1 MGPSALAA
9 SSSHHRCSGLKSRR
23 IKRRKKLN
31 IFCRCFLLFCSLP
44 PRNFLATLR
53 KKVLILELHDSVSI
67 ACSARQKEK
76 YFLAPPSQ
84 SGVPTSE
91 LTFARFSVAFWA
103 PSGGG
108 GAAVG
113 VVVVRVDPVSGSAGQ
128 QRRYSGAQPFFTSS
142 LRTFVRLLLL
152 HKLSLE
158 RRICCKVLSQ
168 TLQPHPDP
176 CKPELDA
183 IFAMFA

>member
-108 GAAVG
+108 GQLSGCSLSGWTRSPAALASNDATAERNHSSPALYVHSLG
-113 VVVVRVDPVSGSAGQ
+113 FYCFISLALSVASA
-128 QRRYSGAQPFFTSS
+128 A
-142 LRTFVRLLLL
+142 
-152 HKLSLE
+152 K
-158 RRICCKVLSQ
+158 C
-168 TLQPHPDP
+168 
-176 CKPELDA
+176 
-183 IFAMFA
+183 